1 MIRRWGTLDLLDV
14 LKDAEFLTEFST
26 EFTSVASR
34 EVIDRETLR
43 RRLLLC
49 LFALGTN
56 MGMKAI
62 VATGEHGETEAAL
75 RHVRRHF
82 ITHAGL
88 AAARARGRRGGRKP
102 KMTPELVDKAQRMYD
117 SRQFTMAEIATSC
130 GGVTPMTIYRNIR
143 IRTVDGTAADVA

>member
-1 MIRRWGTLDLLDV
+1 M
-14 LKDAEFLTEFST
+14 
-26 EFTSVASR
+26 
-34 EVIDRETLR
+34 IDRETLR

-56 MGMKAI
+56 MGIKAI

-88 AAARARGRRGGRKP
+88 TAARARGRKGGRKP
-102 KMTPELVDKAQRMYD
+102 KMTPELINKAQRMYD
-117 SRQFTMAEIATSC
+117 DTHLFTMAEIAASC
-130 GGVTPMTIYRNIR
+130 GRVTPMTIYRNIR